1 MGQPAKHQHPDL
13 KVVPMLTNE
22 PLYIGVDIGKTKHVA
37 GFLSKTLLE
46 RHERFEACPALVFDN
61 SREGFRMLIQ
71 RMRTYVPLEQVFVLM
86 ERTGHYHR
94 ALEQYLQELD
104 IPVYVMHVQ
113 SRPAGMLKTDK
124 RDALTLANQLYSQLE
139 LGVQVA
145 NKLQLVRR
153 VVPPTEAAAQLK
165 GLIRHRYELIRE
177 STQRKNK
184 LTAICDQI
192 FPELT
197 RVIKDPNAW
206 VALALRE
213 RFATP
218 QALAT
223 ASLSDLQLIRAGA
236 RSLSDA
242 KLLELQRL
250 ATQSIGLKEVARQR
264 SLVLEQGQLIK
275 ELRLLR
281 EHVDQLE
288 SEIVRIT
295 QEAREGQILLSFPG
309 IGPVIAATIIAAI
322 GSIHNF
328 PSASAL
334 KSYFG
339 WAPQVVQSGS
349 TLDHAR
355 LTRGGTRTMKQML
368 FLAVFQAIRLADNEW
383 ARLYDRL
390 VKAKCPYDERTQSY
404 VGKRRVIGRVA
415 GQMTEAIYALLKY
428 DAELLSKVPP
438 GQEPPEPQLY
448 DPEVHRR
455 HRQGE
460 YRPLKSTPLPN
471 TIIVLHSRLSQ

>member
-1 MGQPAKHQHPDL
+1 MTTRAHPHPDL
-13 KVVPMLTNE
+13 KAVPMLLNE
-22 PLYIGVDIGKTKHVA
+22 SLYIGIDIGKGKHVA
-37 GFLSKTLLE
+37 GFLSQTLLE
-46 RHERFEACPALVFDN
+46 RHERFEACPALVFEN
-61 SREGFRMLIQ
+61 SREGFRLLIE
-71 RMRTYVPLEQVFVLM
+71 RIRSYSPLEHVFVLM

-145 NKLQLVRR
+145 NKVQLIRR
-153 VVPPTEAAAQLK
+153 LVPPTEAAAQLK

-184 LTAICDQI
+184 LTALCDEI

-197 RVIKDPNAW
+197 RVVKDPNAL

-213 RFATP
+213 KYPIP

-223 ASLSDLQLIRAGA
+223 ASLTTLQQIRGGA

-250 ATQSIGLKEVARQR
+250 AAQSIGTKDLARQR
-264 SLVLEQGQLIK
+264 GLVLEQTQLIK

-281 EHVDQLE
+281 EHVEQLE
-288 SEIVRIT
+288 TEIVSIV
-295 QEAREGQILLSFPG
+295 EHAREGQILLSFPG
-309 IGPVIAATIIAAI
+309 IGPVMAATTIAAV

-339 WAPQVVQSGS
+339 WAPVVVQSGS
-349 TLDHAR
+349 TLDHSR

-368 FLAVFQAIRLADNEW
+368 FLAVFQAIRLQDNEW
-383 ARLYDRL
+383 AKLYDRL

-404 VGKRRVIGRVA
+404 VGKTRVIGRVA
-415 GQMTEAIYALLKY
+415 GQMTEAIYALLKR
-428 DAELLSKVPP
+428 DAEILSKVLP
-438 GQEPPEPQLY
+438 GQEPPAPLLY
-448 DPEVHRR
+448 DPEVHRK
-455 HRQGE
+455 HRQGQ

-471 TIIVLHSRLSQ
+471 TITVLHPRSPE